1 VKKPRE
7 EPEAFSI
14 SFLDV
19 ITCGFGAIILLLMIA
34 KTGTSQVLETVD
46 TSLPGIVRDLQT
58 QLFAIRGESR
68 VLSRELNAKQEQLSV
83 WKDRVARLQARLAST
98 RETYDG
104 QQQDTSVNTIVTGEL
119 ELALQELTEE
129 MRRLAARQ
137 EKSDRSLV
145 GGIPVDSEYV
155 IFIIDTSGSM
165 QQLNWNRMIETL
177 TATLDIY
184 PEVKGMQIMSDMG
197 DYMFSQYRRKWIPD
211 TKGRR
216 RAMVNIMRNW
226 TPFSNSSPVEGITEA
241 IRHFYDPNKKIS
253 IYVLGDDFTGRS
265 ISEVVGVVNRLN
277 PKDEHGQPR
286 IRIHA
291 IGFPMPPNVSQG
303 ALDANRRFAA
313 LMRELTR
320 QNGGTLVGLN

>member
-1 VKKPRE
+1 
-7 EPEAFSI
+7 
-14 SFLDV
+14 
-19 ITCGFGAIILLLMIA
+19 
-34 KTGTSQVLETVD
+34 VLN
-46 TSLPGIVRDLQT
+46 
-58 QLFAIRGESR
+58 
-68 VLSRELNAKQEQLSV
+68 RELNAKQEQLSV
-83 WKDRVARLQARLAST
+83 WKDRVARLQARLASS

>member
-1 VKKPRE
+1 MKKPRE

-68 VLSRELNAKQEQLSV
+68 VLNRELNAKQEQLSV
-83 WKDRVARLQARLAST
+83 WKDRVARLQARLASS

>member
-68 VLSRELNAKQEQLSV
+68 VLNRELNAKQEQLSV
-83 WKDRVARLQARLAST
+83 WKDRVARLQARLASS